1 MDYMALFREKKF
13 GDNPQ
18 YPRNDIGITRLF
30 HDINSDV
37 IRYVHESKTW
47 FFYDGRKWLK
57 KNGMFRAMELCK
69 EFTQAFNEY
78 AAKYHADDE
87 DFLKYAGKLTSR
99 RNREGILADA
109 RSIDPKSLSDFGQ
122 NKYLLN
128 VQNGTLNLK
137 NFALQEFNP
146 ADSITKMAPV
156 KFDHNAKCE
165 RWNKF
170 IDEIMCG
177 DTGAAV
183 YLQKALGYSL
193 TGDTSFDCFFV
204 LFGAKSRN
212 GKSTLME
219 TVAYVLGE
227 YACSSSPQTFS
238 KRSGDGASPSP
249 DIARLQGARL
259 VNMAEPEKGMELNA
273 SLMKQLTGG
282 DKLVGRFLNENP
294 FEFPMECKIFIGTN
308 HLPRVSDD
316 TVFAS
321 GRVKIIPFER
331 HFTAQ
336 EQDKTLKQFFRRRE
350 NKSAILNFMIMG
362 WRLIQ
367 EVGFEAPPL
376 VDEAVAAYRQ
386 DADTMGVFLSEY
398 TIAEDNGRLSTSLL
412 YSYYTSWAK
421 DNGFHAMNSKNFVGE
436 LRKRHEIR
444 RDGVTG
450 RVVIGLALS
459 FDSSP
464 PC

>member
-1 MDYMALFREKKF
+1 MDYMTLFREKRF

-30 HDINSDV
+30 YDLHSGI

-69 EFTQAFNEY
+69 DFTQAFNEY
-78 AAKYHADDE
+78 VKINHADDE
-87 DFLKYAGKLTSR
+87 DFVKYAAKLTSR
-99 RNREGILADA
+99 RNREGILVDA
-109 RSIDPKSLSDFGQ
+109 RSIAPVSLSDFDR

-128 VQNGTLNLK
+128 VQNGTLNLQ
-137 NFALQEFNP
+137 NFGLQDFNP
-146 ADSITKMAPV
+146 ADLITKMAPV

-165 RWNKF
+165 RWEQF
-170 IDEIMCG
+170 INEIMCG
-177 DTGAAV
+177 DNDTAV

-193 TGDTSFDCFFV
+193 TGDVSYDYFFV
-204 LFGAKSRN
+204 LYGAKSRN

-219 TVAYVLGE
+219 TVAHIIGE

-238 KRSGDGASPSP
+238 KRSGDGASPTP

-273 SLMKQLTGG
+273 SLMKSLTGG
-282 DKLVGRFLNENP
+282 DTLVGRFLNENP

-336 EQDKTLKQFFRRRE
+336 EQDKTLTQ
-350 NKSAILNFMIMG
+350 
-362 WRLIQ
+362 
-367 EVGFEAPPL
+367 
-376 VDEAVAAYRQ
+376 
-386 DADTMGVFLSEY
+386 
-398 TIAEDNGRLSTSLL
+398 
-412 YSYYTSWAK
+412 
-421 DNGFHAMNSKNFVGE
+421 
-436 LRKRHEIR
+436 
-444 RDGVTG
+444 
-450 RVVIGLALS
+450 LS
-459 FDSSP
+459 FKKQ
-464 PC
+464 